1 MKIAAMICVAVIIL
15 AIIVVRIL
23 SSKHSEWLDQQ
34 SPVGSWVSSSNG
46 AKTVI
51 KFDGGPKE
59 GVYKQLVEHNGVK
72 TKELGHWHSNRNE
85 LRMLIM
91 ATDIKSHPRFGQDT
105 VYTIRYPDTNKISIE
120 GPDRNSTYEKSSET
134 VVFDESANTQTSK

>member
-1 MKIAAMICVAVIIL
+1 MKIAAIICLVVIIIL
-15 AIIVVRIL
+15 IIVVKIL

-34 SPVGSWVSSSNG
+34 SPVGSWVSITNG

-51 KFDGGPKE
+51 QFEGGPKE
-59 GVYKQLVEHNGVK
+59 GAYKQIIEHDGVK

-85 LRMLIM
+85 LQMLIM

-105 VYTIRYPDTNKISIE
+105 AYTIRYTDTNKIFIE

-134 VVFDESANTQTSK
+134 FVFDEPTNTQTSK